1 MPKIYIYISCRR
13 SENGLW
19 PRAHSNLSLL
29 CSRLLNSKYLS
40 LNKSWFSKTQGPRV
54 KFHLKVKLALVWQ
67 ARILI
72 ASHAVNQTGTESG
85 VTAWQEWQLRQE
97 TFNLAVQLYNHLV
110 SLCQAPRTGF
120 CNIKTPGIIQVNGA
134 SILQLLLVGCGEV
147 NWIAEPLCRQMLTL

>member
-1 MPKIYIYISCRR
+1 MAFGHRHIVTFHYCLPAYWTPNISVWINPG
-13 SENGLW
+13 S
-19 PRAHSNLSLL
+19 PR
-29 CSRLLNSKYLS
+29 
-40 LNKSWFSKTQGPRV
+40 PRV

-72 ASHAVNQTGTESG
+72 ASHAVKQTGTESG

-97 TFNLAVQLYNHLV
+97 TFNLAVQLYNDLV

-134 SILQLLLVGCGEV
+134 SILQLLLVGCWEV
-147 NWIAEPLCRQMLTL
+147 NWIVEPLCRQMLTL